1 LCAIQSTAGGVGNR
15 RAQRRERNVQ
25 RLHTGD
31 EDEVMAAQPGE
42 QRGHGGTEPAAEQV
56 AAYRRAQT
64 DQREADAGNVEPI
77 AGELDAHT
85 VGRGTQP
92 SGPDRGKA
100 TSPTQAMSRDHR
112 GGAGV
117 RRLRPL
123 RRRALRTWRPPGVDM
138 RMRNPCVLRRYFFL
152 GW

>member
-1 LCAIQSTAGGVGNR
+1 MTDQL
-15 RAQRRERNVQ
+15 
-25 RLHTGD
+25 
-31 EDEVMAAQPGE
+31 GE
-42 QRGHGGTEPAAEQV
+42 QRGHGRTEPAAEEV
-56 AAYRRAQT
+56 AADGRAQT
-64 DQREADAGNVEPI
+64 HQREADPGNLEPI

-138 RMRNPCVLRRYFFL
+138 RMRKPCVLRRYFFL